1 MNANLAN
8 YLFDK
13 ETLYRNYVTQ
23 EKAVIEEQQVVIA
36 EKPIVI
42 QEKIASQKEKIIK
55 SSLPSLILKS
65 KVLIL
70 TESISDNEKAF
81 LAKILNAVGLSLDQ
95 IDLIELNK
103 VQTIDYQS
111 FTALNMTKKFISF
124 GVGLGKLNW
133 DVLLNIYQIKNVA
146 AIDYLLSDE
155 LRIVEADLNLKR
167 RLWVALKQM
176 FENYTT

>member
-8 YLFDK
+8 YLFEK
-13 ETLYRNYVTQ
+13 EILYRNPVVLEKMIVEEKNVVVTEKPQTVQ
-23 EKAVIEEQQVVIA
+23 EKTPISKDKT
-36 EKPIVI
+36 KP
-42 QEKIASQKEKIIK
+42 
-55 SSLPSLILKS
+55 LPSALVFKH

-81 LAKILNAVGLSLDQ
+81 LAKILNAVGLSLEQ

-103 VQTIDYQS
+103 VQSIDYQS
-111 FTALNMTKKFISF
+111 FIAQKIAKKFISF

-133 DVLLNIYQIKNVA
+133 NVLLNLYQIKNNEG
-146 AIDYLLSDE
+146 IDFLLSDE

-167 RLWVALKQM
+167 SLWVALKLM
-176 FENYTT
+176 FEN